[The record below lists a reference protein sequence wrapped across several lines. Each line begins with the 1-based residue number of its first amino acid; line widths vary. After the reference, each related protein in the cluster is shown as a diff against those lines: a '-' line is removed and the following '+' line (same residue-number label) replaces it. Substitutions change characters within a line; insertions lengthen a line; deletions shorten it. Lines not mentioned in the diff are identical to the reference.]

1 MRLLNGYFHIAI
13 AAILILTLFI
23 VPVAAELQST
33 QTDDGKTL
41 ISNGTYWIS
50 WDPIG
55 DHIIG
60 DQFYINGTTNLSVGT
75 DIALE
80 LFAPTGG
87 CHTKICN
94 RRSAGTGEEII
105 LKPGII
111 PGINTFSLLINTT
124 DWQSNGYIFLFTV
137 ISSDNP
143 AEVDAFNQLS
153 EVDSSIQLYSED
165 LRSTTE
171 HSLTTHPDAGISYWM
186 SVSNMVEYTRPC
198 YQLSGTTNLPPK
210 ETISYSFL
218 DGNGSIQGPYHGG
231 IVVPGEKPG
240 INRFII
246 PVNTSQL
253 TEWIYIIVWNPRYDT
268 SDRSDSLSISTNFLP
283 SPNLQNVSTNCS
295 VALPVTTPS
304 SPLSV
309 IGTCG
314 ALLVFLCIFLLTKKE
329 KKNDN

>member
-1 MRLLNGYFHIAI
+1 MMEKPSSATELTGLRLIPLVIISSATSSP
-13 AAILILTLFI
+13 LTGQQTCRLERSI
-23 VPVAAELQST
+23 V
-33 QTDDGKTL
+33 
-41 ISNGTYWIS
+41 
-50 WDPIG
+50 
-55 DHIIG
+55 
-60 DQFYINGTTNLSVGT
+60 
-75 DIALE
+75 LE

-94 RRSAGTGEEII
+94 KKSAGIGEEIV
-105 LKPGII
+105 LKPGTT
-111 PGINTFSLLINTT
+111 PGINTFSLSINTT
-124 DWQSNGYIFLFTV
+124 DWQSNWYIFLFTV
-137 ISSDNP
+137 VSSDNP

-153 EVDSSIQLYSED
+153 EVDSSVQLYSED

-198 YQLSGTTNLPPK
+198 YQLSGTTSLPPT

-218 DGNGSIQGPYHGG
+218 DGNGSIQGLYHGG

-246 PVNTSQL
+246 PVNTSHL
-253 TEWIYIIVWNPRYDT
+253 TEWIYIIVWNPRYNS
-268 SDRSDSLSISTNFLP
+268 SDRSDSPSISTNFLP

-295 VALPVTTPS
+295 VTVPVTTPS

-314 ALLVFLCIFLLTKKE
+314 ALLVFLCICLLTKKWYSTG
-329 KKNDN
+329 